1 MILWTSFHVNIS
13 IQADLVLVHFALLCF
28 TDTNIYVYIECL
40 WQPCINQVYWH
51 HYPTAFI
58 HMASLVILANFQALH
73 QQKCLWVNENLD
85 DVMIFLAICPVLSR
99 SVMSDSLRPMDH
111 SPPGSSVH
119 GNSPGKSTGLS
130 CLVLLQGIFLTQ
142 GSSPGPPHWRRILY
156 HCNHQQE
163 SILNGSL
170 KPFLNIEQKIHDV
183 DEDFS
188 IFSLIKHWFF

>member
-1 MILWTSFHVNIS
+1 MFVTTVRQPSLLAPLSNS
-13 IQADLVLVHFALLCF
+13 IYSHGIFGNSCKFSSSPSAKMLMSQWRLRWCYD
-28 TDTNIYVYIECL
+28 
-40 WQPCINQVYWH
+40 
-51 HYPTAFI
+51 
-58 HMASLVILANFQALH
+58 
-73 QQKCLWVNENLD
+73 
-85 DVMIFLAICPVLSR
+85 FLAICPVLSR
-99 SVMSDSLRPMDH
+99 SVTSNSLRPVDH
-111 SPPGSSVH
+111 SPPGSPVH

-142 GSSPGPPHWRRILY
+142 GSSPGPPHWSWILY